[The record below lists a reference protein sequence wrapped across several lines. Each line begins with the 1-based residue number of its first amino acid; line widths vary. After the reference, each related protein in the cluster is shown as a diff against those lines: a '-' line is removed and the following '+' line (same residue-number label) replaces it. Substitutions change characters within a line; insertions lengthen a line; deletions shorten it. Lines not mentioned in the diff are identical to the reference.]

1 MNPTW
6 NNPDREPTPEE
17 LAAWAAGEHD
27 PEAAHLADHLEQ
39 LARLYRDHAPPE
51 PPGPA
56 WQSVLSRIEQRL
68 AAPPAQP
75 RWSARLRLIAGV
87 IATAAA
93 LVTGVVLARALWT
106 GQNPEIGR
114 VVPRP
119 ADDDEEPF
127 PVVTAGD
134 VNIIRVNAGD
144 VDRVIVGESLLS
156 PFEFASADDI
166 VVMDVEPNWD
176 EGTMPRLERRSEVPM
191 IVLIRPDEES

>member
-27 PEAAHLADHLEQ
+27 PEAAQLSDHLEQ

-56 WQSVLSRIEQRL
+56 WQSVLSRIEKRL
-68 AAPPAQP
+68 AAPPAGP
-75 RWSARLRLIAGV
+75 RWSTRLRLFAGI

-93 LVTGVVLARALWT
+93 LVTGVVLARVLWPSQ
-106 GQNPEIGR
+106 GVREGLPL
-114 VVPRP
+114 P
-119 ADDDEEPF
+119 ADEEPF
-127 PVVTAGD
+127 PVVMAGE
-134 VNIIRVNAGD
+134 VNIIRMNAGD
-144 VDRVIVGESLLS
+144 VDRVIVGEALLS
-156 PFEFASADDI
+156 PFEFASVDDI

-191 IVLIRPDEES
+191 IVVARADEES